1 MSELTKPGYLHVII
15 NHLPIIG
22 LAMGIFAMAIALF
35 LRSRAAQITALAV
48 VAFAAASGP
57 VVFIT
62 GEKAYK
68 PIRKLTDDAGS
79 DYLDEHMDRAEQT
92 IGLFYALAILALA
105 GQFVPIWWPK
115 IGTPIFTLTLLL
127 AIISFGAAIYVA
139 QPAGK
144 IRHSEFRI
152 ERTLSTTP
160 AEQ

>member
-1 MSELTKPGYLHVII
+1 MNELTKPGYLHVII

-48 VAFAAASGP
+48 VTFAATSGP

-115 IGTPIFTLTLLL
+115 TGTPIFTLTLLL
-127 AIISFGAAIYVA
+127 AIISLGAAIYVA

-160 AEQ
+160 AEP